1 MNDTETKNYPFLWY
15 LRIPF
20 CCVNI
25 IVGIIF
31 IIVFCARKIVR
42 SSFVNICLFQLCI
55 CFTIHSSLYFIPYS
69 AKEIDSK
76 EKNTI
81 CQVQGILLPSLYF
94 LTSLFITFFIIIL
107 FLTFTN
113 PNVFNENPFLSK
125 YLPFILIWTLGITVG
140 ILYFFFGFV
149 GKEEPS
155 PGVTFLCWG
164 ESLVMTCVTSII
176 QLISMIVNFVLISVL
191 ICKVNELLK
200 KEKTDKKYNIALK
213 CKLYS
218 YLFFQAFF
226 YSSLVIDLIRRINHG
241 NDKLPSNKYWLIVR
255 DIIEIVGQSFLIFY
269 LSNEDIR
276 EGFLS
281 TFCCKKE
288 IEERLTSTF
297 VEDIQEQSAD
307 L

>member
-1 MNDTETKNYPFLWY
+1 MNDTETKKNYPFLWY

-31 IIVFCARKIVR
+31 IIVFCARKKVR

-69 AKEIDSK
+69 AKEIDSNG
-76 EKNTI
+76 KNTI
-81 CQVQGILLPSLYF
+81 CLVQGSLLPSLYF

-113 PNVFNENPFLSK
+113 PNVFNENPFLGK
-125 YLPFILIWTLGITVG
+125 YLPFIIIWTLGIAVG
-140 ILYFFFGFV
+140 ILYFFFGFE
-149 GKEEPS
+149 GDPS

-164 ESLVMTCVTSII
+164 ESLVMTYVTSII

-226 YSSLVIDLIRRINHG
+226 YSSLVIDLFRRKNDH
-241 NDKLPSNKYWLIVR
+241 DKLPSNKYWLIVR

-281 TFCCKKE
+281 TFCCKEE

-297 VEDIQEQSAD
+297 VEDTQEQSAD
-307 L
+307 F